1 MGNKKVV
8 IFLLLI
14 FLVSC
19 APVYW
24 ELKKSLREP
33 GEKLLVHPD
42 KVWQEYSCAQK
53 RRPFAQIVK
62 YEILPPE
69 LYPGEELNQHFEY
82 VFCPARPAQVLAGT
96 LYRRIYFKG
105 KIIFEDKT
113 PNFELKPGKWAV
125 DAFIR
130 VPPEAKAGV
139 YFLEVLFKAPGL
151 TLKEGHNFVVKAK
164 Q

>member
-1 MGNKKVV
+1 MDYKKVGL
-8 IFLLLI
+8 FLFLV

-33 GEKLLVHPD
+33 GEKLLAHPD
-42 KVWQEYSCAQK
+42 KVWQEYACAQQK
-53 RRPFAQIVK
+53 LPFIKIIK
-62 YEILPPE
+62 YEILPPK

-82 VFCPARPAQVLAGT
+82 VFCPAKPAQVLSGT

-105 KIIFEDKT
+105 HIIFEDKT
-113 PNFELKPGKWAV
+113 PEFELKPGKWAV

-130 VPPEAKAGV
+130 VPPEAKPGV
-139 YFLEVLFKAPGL
+139 YFLEVFFKASKFTFKKGQ
-151 TLKEGHNFVVKAK
+151 NFVVKAK
-164 Q
+164 K